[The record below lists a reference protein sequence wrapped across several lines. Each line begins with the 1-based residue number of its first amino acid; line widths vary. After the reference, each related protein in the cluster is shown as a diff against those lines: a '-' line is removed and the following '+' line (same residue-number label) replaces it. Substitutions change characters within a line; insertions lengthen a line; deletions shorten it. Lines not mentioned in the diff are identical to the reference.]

1 MNTKILI
8 LLIFVTQTLSLAS
21 FPTHLATPE
30 EKQAYLD
37 ALIALENSLKNDT
50 EQLKKLA
57 DRVS

>member
-8 LLIFVTQTLSLAS
+8 LLIFVTQTLSLTS